1 MTKHLFITN
10 SDTVKNVRKVKCKSY
25 SYIPH
30 PINEK
35 WQLDKD
41 IKKLKNDLVKN
52 LEKMILFFFIPRDN
66 TGSIYEN
73 VR

>member
-10 SDTVKNVRKVKCKSY
+10 SDTVKNVIKVKCKSY

-41 IKKLKNDLVKN
+41 IKKLNSRLKKKVLSD
-52 LEKMILFFFIPRDN
+52 
-66 TGSIYEN
+66 
-73 VR
+73 